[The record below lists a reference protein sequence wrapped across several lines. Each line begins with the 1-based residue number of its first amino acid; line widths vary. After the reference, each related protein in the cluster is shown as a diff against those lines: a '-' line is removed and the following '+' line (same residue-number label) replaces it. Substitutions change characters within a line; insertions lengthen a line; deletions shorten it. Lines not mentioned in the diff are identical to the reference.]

1 MRSLYMLTR
10 IYIYIYACNACMYTY
25 IYIISQLTIG
35 ICGICDTN
43 DQDMDPMGDI
53 GQGTRVGAMTWKR
66 SRPMELVDDGATC
79 EGPMAAGPAHGKDK
93 T

>member
-1 MRSLYMLTR
+1 MSPVRSRHEVTIYVYPY

-35 ICGICDTN
+35 ICGIRDTN

-53 GQGTRVGAMTWKR
+53 GQGTRVGAMTWRR
-66 SRPMELVDDGATC
+66 SRPQWN
-79 EGPMAAGPAHGKDK
+79 
-93 T
+93 

>member
-1 MRSLYMLTR
+1 M
-10 IYIYIYACNACMYTY
+10 YIY

-53 GQGTRVGAMTWKR
+53 GQGTRVGAMKSKW
-66 SRPMELVDDGATC
+66 SRPKEENWLLRDDSEVTT
-79 EGPMAAGPAHGKDK
+79 AAGPAHGKDK